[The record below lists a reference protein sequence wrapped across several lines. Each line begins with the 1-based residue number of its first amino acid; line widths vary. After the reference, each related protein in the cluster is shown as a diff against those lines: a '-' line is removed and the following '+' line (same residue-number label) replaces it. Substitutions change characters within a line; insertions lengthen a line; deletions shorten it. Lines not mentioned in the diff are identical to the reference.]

1 MQEEIINNTTE
12 IIAKAIGDAV
22 EKARKEAYETAS
34 LDIQVLREQVDMLYS
49 SMEEKNPF
57 QTDRSFVSRYT
68 ESVEK
73 SFEKGLKVL
82 SESHG
87 KTKEELLEVLYFQSG
102 GISLETP
109 EEHAF
114 FIRAC
119 REKARYSPFV
129 RNIKNIVREAALSA
143 PLKIDLPNEELD
155 TIITDSLKKAKFF
168 KKMPGWIEN
177 EYIDSE
183 IFIAMFIAP
192 DGRLQFREIDPLEI
206 LDIEFHPEDKEVY
219 FSFKRCWD
227 SAEGEKE
234 KWYAHANYE
243 QEKGISS
250 SDHTADFDED
260 TFVFYFKYGYRAGQR
275 GEIPLQ
281 PILRFDRIYED
292 VLLDLARLYH
302 ERSSVVWILKLKG
315 NNPNVHSR
323 TEQPVRGAKYKIET
337 DNKEWRIEDTKLSDF
352 NSDNY
357 ARPHRL
363 AMAAGV
369 GIPEYQVFQ
378 DISNQ
383 SYSSLRRADGP
394 LSMLAQSID
403 NRWAEN
409 ISDIVQV
416 ILREY
421 AKRGIL
427 GVKQSYSISRLPIDE
442 MLNILQNPEYK
453 LSESLFEEE
462 TGVKK
467 PKTKEVA
474 IEDMP
479 VSVIF
484 PKQQNDNPLL
494 FAQSL
499 AVMIQSGFLSRRTA
513 AKLAGLDPDNELSL
527 ISLDTFMQ
535 NTMNNTTTGKTE
547 QPATNYDRKIDKGT
561 V

>member
-1 MQEEIINNTTE
+1 MQEEIVLNTSE
-12 IIAKAIGDAV
+12 IIAKAIGEAV
-22 EKARKEAYETAS
+22 ENARKEAYETAS
-34 LDIQVLREQVDMLYS
+34 QEIKVLREQVEVLYS
-49 SMEEKNPF
+49 AFEEKNPF
-57 QTDRSFVSRYT
+57 QSDRSFISRYT
-68 ESVEK
+68 ESLEK
-73 SFEKGLKVL
+73 SFEKGLDTL
-82 SESHG
+82 CESHK
-87 KTKEELLEVLYFQSG
+87 KTKKELMEVLYFQSG

-129 RNIKNIVREAALSA
+129 RNIKNIVREAVLSST
-143 PLKIDLPNEELD
+143 LKIDLPNEDLD
-155 TIITDSLKKAKFF
+155 SIITESLKRAKFF
-168 KKMPGWIEN
+168 KKIPGWVEN

-183 IFIAMFIAP
+183 IFVAMFISP
-192 DGRLQFREIDPLEI
+192 DGKLQFREIDPLEI
-206 LDIEFHPEDKEVY
+206 TDIEYHPEDKEVY
-219 FSFKRCWD
+219 FAFKREWD
-227 SAEGEKE
+227 TEEGIKS

-243 QEKGISS
+243 VEKGTEV
-250 SDHTADFDED
+250 SDHAQDFDQD

-302 ERSSVVWILKLKG
+302 ERSSVVWIMKIKG
-315 NNPNVHSR
+315 NNPNAFSR
-323 TEQPVRGAKYKIET
+323 TDQPVRGAKYKIET

-363 AMAAGV
+363 AMASGV
-369 GIPEYQVFQ
+369 GIPEYQVFM

-383 SYSSLRRADGP
+383 SYSSLRKSDSP
-394 LSMLAQSID
+394 LSALAQAIQ
-403 NRWAEN
+403 NRWSDN
-409 ISDIVQV
+409 ITEVVQV
-416 ILREY
+416 ILREFP
-421 AKRGIL
+421 KRNVEGIEL
-427 GVKQSYSISRLPIDE
+427 TYNISKLPIDE
-442 MLNILQNPEYK
+442 MFKILHNPEYQ
-453 LSESLFEEE
+453 LSESLFEEDAG
-462 TGVKK
+462 TKK
-467 PKTKEVA
+467 PKTKTVA

-479 VSVIF
+479 ISVIF

-499 AVMIQSGFLSRRTA
+499 AVMIQAGFLSRRTA
-513 AKLAGLDPDNELSL
+513 AKLAGFDPDNELSL

-535 NTMNNTTTGKTE
+535 NTNNATMGRTE
-547 QPATNYDRKIDKGT
+547 QPATNYDRKLDKGT